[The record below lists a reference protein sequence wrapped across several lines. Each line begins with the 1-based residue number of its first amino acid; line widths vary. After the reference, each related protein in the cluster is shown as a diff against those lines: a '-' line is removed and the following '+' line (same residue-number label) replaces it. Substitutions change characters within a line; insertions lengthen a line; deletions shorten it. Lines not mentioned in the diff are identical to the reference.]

1 MGAAQAPSV
10 AEDVH
15 LLTAAEV
22 LGYIRAG
29 ELTVEQYAQA
39 LLDRIAE
46 RDSQVRAWAYLDR
59 NHVLEQAR
67 TLDAVPFEQR
77 GPLHGMPIGVKDVI
91 YTKDMPTQF
100 NSGAYK
106 GDFPKVDAA
115 PIKLLRAAGALLL
128 GKTTTTEFAATGE
141 GPATRNPHDLSRTP
155 GGSSSGSGASVG
167 DFQVPVALGTQTG
180 GSVIR
185 PACFNGTYGFKP
197 TWGRISREGLKF
209 FSVTYDTLGFFARGV
224 DDLVLLADAFGL
236 HDDASLPAAPTT
248 PPARLSRQSLDGSVD
263 GLRLAVVRTL
273 MWPHAGAGTRAAMDR
288 AAALLRAR
296 GAVVD
301 DVDLPPDF
309 DRLPAWYDVVL
320 AHEGGAAFLPEYRAN
335 RAHLGA
341 LLVGY
346 AETSGGHSHRAY
358 LEALDGIAALRPR
371 ADALFSGYD
380 AVLTPS
386 APDEAPL
393 GATTGS
399 YLFCKMWS
407 ALHVPVLNMPGF
419 QGAHGMPIGLSLLAP
434 RYRDA
439 QLLAVAA
446 PVGALFEAEGGWTRR
461 VHNKASSTAAAAVAP
476 PLPITTTTM
485 SERFDLPTSNYG
497 GVHGASHNNGTI
509 S

>member
-1 MGAAQAPSV
+1 MSYS
-10 AEDVH
+10 
-15 LLTAAEV
+15 T
-22 LGYIRAG
+22 
-29 ELTVEQYAQA
+29 
-39 LLDRIAE
+39 
-46 RDSQVRAWAYLDR
+46 
-59 NHVLEQAR
+59 
-67 TLDAVPFEQR
+67 
-77 GPLHGMPIGVKDVI
+77 
-91 YTKDMPTQF
+91 DMPTQF
-100 NSGAYK
+100 NSSAYQ

-141 GPATRNPHDLSRTP
+141 GPATRNPHDLTRTP

-209 FSVTYDTLGFFARGV
+209 FAVTYDTLGFFTRGV

-236 HDDASLPAAPTT
+236 HDDDSLPASS
-248 PPARLSRQSLDGSVD
+248 RLASLDSVA
-263 GLRLAVVRTL
+263 GLRLALFRTM
-273 MWPHAGAGTRAAMDR
+273 MWPTAGPGTRAAIDR
-288 AAALLRAR
+288 AAALLRAH
-296 GAVVD
+296 GAIIE
-301 DVDLPPDF
+301 DVELPAEF

-320 AHEGGAAFLPEYRAN
+320 ACEGGAAFLPEYRAN
-335 RAHLGA
+335 RTHLGA
-341 LLVGY
+341 LLVDY
-346 AETSGGHSHRAY
+346 AETSGGYSHREY

-371 ADALFSGYD
+371 MDALLAGYD

-393 GATTGS
+393 GSTTGS

-407 ALHVPVLNMPGF
+407 ALHGPVLNMPGF

-434 RYRDA
+434 RFKDA

-446 PVGALFEAEGGWTRR
+446 PVAAIFESEGGWTRQ
-461 VHNKASSTAAAAVAP
+461 VHHKDGAQN
-476 PLPITTTTM
+476 
-485 SERFDLPTSNYG
+485 TSK
-497 GVHGASHNNGTI
+497 SQTNGT
-509 S
+509 SRNGTNHD

>member
-1 MGAAQAPSV
+1 MGAAQTPSIV
-10 AEDVH
+10 EHAH
-15 LLTAAEV
+15 LLTAAEA

-29 ELTVEQYAQA
+29 DLTVEQYAQA
-39 LLDRIAE
+39 LLDRIAK
-46 RDSQVRAWAYLDR
+46 RDLQVQAWAYLDPNR
-59 NHVLEQAR
+59 VLEQAR
-67 TLDAVPFEQR
+67 ALDAVPREQR

-91 YTKDMPTQF
+91 YTQDMPTQF
-100 NSGAYK
+100 NSEAYR

-115 PIKLLRAAGALLL
+115 PIKVLRAAGALLL

-141 GPATRNPHDLSRTP
+141 GPATRNPHDPSRTP

-185 PACFNGTYGFKP
+185 PACFNGIYGFKP
-197 TWGRISREGLKF
+197 TWGRVSREGLKF

-236 HDDASLPAAPTT
+236 DDDSSLPA
-248 PPARLSRQSLDGSVD
+248 PPAPHLSPPGSVS
-263 GLRLAVVRTL
+263 GLRLGLMRTK
-273 MWPHAGAGTRAAMDR
+273 MWPHAGPGTRAAVDR
-288 AAALLRAR
+288 AAALLRER

-301 DVDLPPDF
+301 DVELPAEF

-320 AHEGGAAFLPEYRAN
+320 ACEGGAAFLPEYRAH
-335 RAHLGA
+335 RAHLSA
-341 LLVGY
+341 LLAGF
-346 AETSGGHSHRAY
+346 AETSGGYSHREY
-358 LEALDGIAALRPR
+358 LEALDNIAALRPR
-371 ADALFSGYD
+371 VDALLAGYD

-434 RYRDA
+434 RFKDA
-439 QLLAVAA
+439 QLLAVAV
-446 PVGALFEAEGGWTRR
+446 PVGALFEADGGWTRR
-461 VHNKASSTAAAAVAP
+461 VHHDKAARVTITGGDDGDDDDDDDGDEAARKKK
-476 PLPITTTTM
+476 T
-485 SERFDLPTSNYG
+485 N
-497 GVHGASHNNGTI
+497 GVSHNGMDHE
-509 S
+509 

>member
-1 MGAAQAPSV
+1 MGAAQTPSIV
-10 AEDVH
+10 EHAH

-29 ELTVEQYAQA
+29 DLTVEQYAQA

-46 RDSQVRAWAYLDR
+46 RDSQVQAWAYLDPNR
-59 NHVLEQAR
+59 VLEQAR
-67 TLDAVPFEQR
+67 ALDAVPREQR

-91 YTKDMPTQF
+91 YTQDMPTQF
-100 NSGAYK
+100 NSEAYR
-106 GDFPKVDAA
+106 GHFPKVDAA
-115 PIKLLRAAGALLL
+115 PIKVLRAAGALLL

-141 GPATRNPHDLSRTP
+141 GPATRNPHDPSRTP

-185 PACFNGTYGFKP
+185 PACFNGVYGFKP
-197 TWGRISREGLKF
+197 TWGRVSREGLKF

-236 HDDASLPAAPTT
+236 DDDSSLPVAPPHFSPA
-248 PPARLSRQSLDGSVD
+248 PPGSVG
-263 GLRLAVVRTL
+263 GLRLGLMRTT
-273 MWPHAGAGTRAAMDR
+273 MWPHAGPGTRAAVDR
-288 AAALLRAR
+288 AAALLRER

-301 DVDLPPDF
+301 DVELPPEF

-320 AHEGGAAFLPEYRAN
+320 ACEGGAAFLPEHRAH
-335 RAHLGA
+335 RAHLSA
-341 LLVGY
+341 LLAGF
-346 AETSGGHSHRAY
+346 AETSGGYSHREY
-358 LEALDGIAALRPR
+358 LEALDSMAALRPR
-371 ADALFSGYD
+371 VDALLAGYD

-419 QGAHGMPIGLSLLAP
+419 QGAHGMPVGLSLLAP
-434 RYRDA
+434 RFKDA
-439 QLLAVAA
+439 QLLAVAV
-446 PVGALFEAEGGWTRR
+446 PVGALFETEGGWTRR
-461 VHNKASSTAAAAVAP
+461 VHHDKAARATMTEDDDGDDHGDEAA
-476 PLPITTTTM
+476 
-485 SERFDLPTSNYG
+485 RKKRSN
-497 GVHGASHNNGTI
+497 GVSHNGMDHELN
-509 S
+509 